1 MKIGGR
7 HLQAIREH
15 VILRANSMI
24 FVIRD
29 SIAIKGAIIKYSTV
43 IVNKII
49 VANRGAF
56 RNCGKLRLLCLIIVF
71 DSS

>member
-1 MKIGGR
+1 MSYLSNSGGTKIGGS
-7 HLQAIREH
+7 HLQAIKEH

-29 SIAIKGAIIKYSTV
+29 PVAIKGAVIKFPSI

-49 VANRGAF
+49 IVDRMAF
-56 RNCGKLRLLCLIIVF
+56 
-71 DSS
+71 